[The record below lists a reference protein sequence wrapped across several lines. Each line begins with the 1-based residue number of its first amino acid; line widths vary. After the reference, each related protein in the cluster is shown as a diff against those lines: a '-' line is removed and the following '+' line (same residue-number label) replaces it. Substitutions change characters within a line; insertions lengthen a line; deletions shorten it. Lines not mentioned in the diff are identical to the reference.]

1 MRNITKNEEPRT
13 TVKTFQQKHMRN
25 EMHHLMHYFNNK
37 GDSTVHM
44 LDVLK
49 PDTEVKCLTSVLPE
63 EIVTNK
69 SKFDDFKSGG
79 QSPWG
84 SSPGGGNGSGR
95 GPTPPDIDEI
105 IRSLQDKINKF
116 MPGGAAKGGKP
127 ILFGLIIL
135 LVI

>member
-69 SKFDDFKSGG
+69 SKFDDFKRTVTKE
-79 QSPWG
+79 
-84 SSPGGGNGSGR
+84 NGI
-95 GPTPPDIDEI
+95 DIGIYKLEV
-105 IRSLQDKINKF
+105 
-116 MPGGAAKGGKP
+116 AKNNRYHLHAIGWD
-127 ILFGLIIL
+127 
-135 LVI
+135 VTDATT